1 MLKTYLRHIFEHKS
15 LKKVFGT
22 NLALMV
28 VLGSFVPNTTPPIE
42 AETLVIKE
50 TNAPI
55 TTQKTVQY
63 PILGNYLATQGFSL
77 FHPGIDM
84 ATSLGTDIYPIK
96 DGVVEAVSYSRYAY
110 GNAIIVNH
118 ENEVSSLYAHLSEI
132 TVNEGQ
138 KVTTLTKIGEVGST
152 GRSTGPHLHL
162 EIRNRGIPINPYV
175 ILPSS
180 ASSIY

>member
-1 MLKTYLRHIFEHKS
+1 MLKTYLRRVFEHKS

-28 VLGSFVPNTTPPIE
+28 ILGSFVPNTTPPIE

-63 PILGNYLATQGFSL
+63 PILENYLATQGFSL

-84 ATSLGTDIYPIK
+84 ATSLGTDVYPIK
-96 DGVVEAVSYSRYAY
+96 EGVVEAVSFSKYAY
-110 GNAIIVNH
+110 GNAIMINH
-118 ENEVSSLYAHLSEI
+118 EGEVTSLYAHLSKI
-132 TVNEGQ
+132 LVTEGQ
-138 KVTTLTKIGEVGST
+138 KVNSLTVIGKVGST

-162 EIRNRGIPINPYV
+162 EIRNHGVPVNPYA
-175 ILPSS
+175 ILPSN
-180 ASSIY
+180 AASIY